1 MSMWDK
7 DIDDFCRSRK
17 KERHKVIGILTRKG
31 WNSQDYQ
38 SSMKNDL
45 FNWLDQWYT
54 LSVKNLPEPAT
65 TRCNPIAQ
73 TYRRM
78 TRLPG
83 GWRITTSYIDNEYLT
98 QVLNDG
104 LQFVK
109 IDRSKTDADVT
120 HTELVERILRGD

>member
-1 MSMWDK
+1 MSMWDR
-7 DIDDFCRSRK
+7 DIDDYCRSRK

-31 WNSQDYQ
+31 WNSQEYQ

-54 LSVKNLPEPAT
+54 LSIKNLPEPAT
-65 TRCNPIAQ
+65 TRRNPITQ

-83 GWRITTSYIDNEYLT
+83 GWRITTSYVDNEYLT
-98 QVLNDG
+98 QVLNNG
-104 LQFVK
+104 LQFVR

-120 HTELVERILRGD
+120 HTELVERILYGD